1 MINERMLKGSAPH
14 EDCRGKAKCSLLQ
27 KENFRKLI
35 DGKNATRFPFWRE
48 RIKAANFVCCRC
60 ESEDSQVSESG
71 VVIFRSV

>member
-14 EDCRGKAKCSLLQ
+14 EDCRGKAECSLLQ

-48 RIKAANFVCCRC
+48 G
-60 ESEDSQVSESG
+60 E
-71 VVIFRSV
+71 